1 MIYSH
6 VITAHTSG
14 TQQQI
19 FMFYT
24 CSGSQK
30 QFFCKQNQG
39 ALNFLIKIS
48 QTKLKMIY
56 YIFIYQNLKKWSLVY
71 IHNTCINILF
81 QSLLFVT
88 WIIYFYESSTCQK
101 SGGVFF
107 LTGLDLAD
115 MSDLVIITNPELDTS
130 RKAFLIRNTIK
141 EYQETFTVIEKAS
154 NTCIY
159 IYAMQF

>member
-30 QFFCKQNQG
+30 QIFCKQNQG

-56 YIFIYQNLKKWSLVY
+56 YIFIYQNLKKWSLVH
-71 IHNTCINILF
+71 IHKTCINIISELVF
-81 QSLLFVT
+81 CALNILLWKFNLSEVR
-88 WIIYFYESSTCQK
+88 W
-101 SGGVFF
+101 GFF

-154 NTCIY
+154 STCVY